1 MQFYLASKS
10 PRRHQLLKLIV
21 EDFKVLETVVD
32 ETALPYETPEDLT
45 IRLAQ
50 NKASSGLVKLKPQPE
65 NPIAVIGSDTVVAL
79 DDQIFGKPENKAE
92 AISMMNRLSGRV
104 HKVYSA
110 VAVVADSYLEYRLS
124 VTKLRFRSLS
134 KEQIDRYCA
143 SDEPYDK
150 AGGYGIQ
157 GAAGAFVSNLQG
169 SYSGVM
175 GLPLWHTQQ
184 LIHHCRQ
191 KLEP

>member
-21 EDFKVLETVVD
+21 EDFKVLETEVD